1 MRSNITQQL
10 QKDSIRKQ
18 VLEKRKNFTQN
29 FVLAKSAKVYKNFLT
44 ISGILE
50 KSNYCLY
57 LPINN
62 EVETD
67 KIIKTLEY
75 NGKNI
80 YLPAFFNNS
89 WVLAKY
95 TNKKNL
101 ETGPFGIL
109 QPTEK
114 IIIDPY
120 VIDFAIFPGVAF
132 DIFGNRLG
140 YGSGVYDKLF
150 YETKAIKVGLAYE
163 EQIIKKVPN
172 DYQDLKMHFIVT
184 EERIINCMLFND

>member
-1 MRSNITQQL
+1 MRSYITQQL
-10 QKDSIRKQ
+10 QKNSIRKQ

-50 KSNYCLY
+50 KNNYSLY

-67 KIIKTLEY
+67 KIIKTLEDS
-75 NGKNI
+75 GKNI

-101 ETGPFGIL
+101 DTGPYGIL

-114 IIIDPY
+114 IIIDPNE
-120 VIDFAIFPGVAF
+120 IDFVVFPGIAF

-150 YETKAIKVGLAYE
+150 KNTRAIKIGLAYE
-163 EQIIKKVPN
+163 EQILEKIPTKTHDV
-172 DYQDLKMHFIVT
+172 KMHFIVT
-184 EERIINCMLFND
+184 EERIINCMLFNY